1 MMNGRQNSL
10 NLLKYA
16 IELKKNKES
25 LLEKDPE
32 TFDALL
38 KFLGIIEEN

>member
-1 MMNGRQNSL
+1 MNGRQNFL

-16 IELKKNKES
+16 IKLKKNKES

-38 KFLGIIEEN
+38 KFLIITEEH